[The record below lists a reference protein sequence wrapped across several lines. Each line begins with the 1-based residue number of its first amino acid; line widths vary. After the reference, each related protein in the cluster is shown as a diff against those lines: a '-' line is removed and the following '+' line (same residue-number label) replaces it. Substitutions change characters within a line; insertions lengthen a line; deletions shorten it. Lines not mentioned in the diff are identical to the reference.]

1 MSQTAY
7 ILAGISYYV
16 ISIIIIVT
24 VLNWLNN
31 REKKKYQ
38 DEITTLER
46 DKNLIISS
54 SILSELNKVEALVNN
69 EKLQESYEDWK
80 LRFKEIKEVEVPK
93 ITDALIEIED
103 CFNEKEYKEL
113 NEKIAKAELEIFY
126 VKTKASFLL
135 DEIKEITLSEERNR
149 ETIIKLKSDYREI
162 KNLDENKVFLETVNN
177 LSLSPINEL
186 LAKIKF
192 ILDKLNKM
200 CFNNTVTMLLCI
212 NNTY

>member
-103 CFNEKEYKEL
+103 CLITEEWNKTLINAVNNYIETSKTSVYNEATKNGILKKYSYLNYNWNIISFTDKHLLILKEFL
-113 NEKIAKAELEIFY
+113 NKNYNINSNIIKTKKGHFLLEIN
-126 VKTKASFLL
+126 K
-135 DEIKEITLSEERNR
+135 
-149 ETIIKLKSDYREI
+149 
-162 KNLDENKVFLETVNN
+162 KNTFVATFFVAFIGVFL
-177 LSLSPINEL
+177 I
-186 LAKIKF
+186 F
-192 ILDKLNKM
+192 
-200 CFNNTVTMLLCI
+200 F
-212 NNTY
+212 

>member
-16 ISIIIIVT
+16 ISIIIIVA

-69 EKLQESYEDWK
+69 EKLQESYEDYHS
-80 LRFKEIKEVEVPK
+80 
-93 ITDALIEIED
+93 
-103 CFNEKEYKEL
+103 N
-113 NEKIAKAELEIFY
+113 ELER
-126 VKTKASFLL
+126 V
-135 DEIKEITLSEERNR
+135 
-149 ETIIKLKSDYREI
+149 
-162 KNLDENKVFLETVNN
+162 
-177 LSLSPINEL
+177 
-186 LAKIKF
+186 
-192 ILDKLNKM
+192 
-200 CFNNTVTMLLCI
+200 
-212 NNTY
+212 

>member
-16 ISIIIIVT
+16 VSIVIIVA

-69 EKLQESYEDWK
+69 
-80 LRFKEIKEVEVPK
+80 
-93 ITDALIEIED
+93 
-103 CFNEKEYKEL
+103 
-113 NEKIAKAELEIFY
+113 
-126 VKTKASFLL
+126 
-135 DEIKEITLSEERNR
+135 
-149 ETIIKLKSDYREI
+149 
-162 KNLDENKVFLETVNN
+162 
-177 LSLSPINEL
+177 
-186 LAKIKF
+186 
-192 ILDKLNKM
+192 
-200 CFNNTVTMLLCI
+200 
-212 NNTY
+212 